1 MQHIEKNELI
11 SHFVLTL
18 PCKYQNHVAFS
29 ENLNF
34 NTSIENFFGIVK
46 KIFDLIAS
54 NTFLDMFNH

>member
-18 PCKYQNHVAFS
+18 WNKYQNQVAYS
-29 ENLNF
+29 ENIIFTFWKFLWHF
-34 NTSIENFFGIVK
+34 Q

-54 NTFLDMFNH
+54 NTFLDMVSH